1 MSAETARDVI
11 ETVDDNWRHPSDKCD
26 RSGFGDAILSAL
38 HSAGFA
44 PPMHT
49 GAIHKALQDAF
60 QAGIAVGLDRERM
73 VERKHKCCDAALN
86 ELLKA
91 AQEDSRE

>member
-1 MSAETARDVI
+1 MSARTARDVI
-11 ETVDDNWRHPSDKCD
+11 AKVIHPVACKGC
-26 RSGFGDAILSAL
+26 GICHGDADKAISAL
-38 HSAGFA
+38 RSAGFA

-49 GAIHKALQDAF
+49 GTIHKALQDAF
-60 QAGIAVGLDRERM
+60 QAGVAVGLDRERM
-73 VERKHKCCDAALN
+73 VERKHKYCDAALN